1 MDHTTPTT
9 RTTFPGHP
17 SVTVTRVPASPARER
32 HGAELPGP
40 SCPWP
45 DETERPAATAGVTV
59 RLQAD
64 RLEVALSGDVDL
76 ALAADLTAT
85 LATVRRALAGGSRGA
100 HLDVRAV
107 TALDST
113 ALRFV
118 EELRT
123 VCVQAGVPCS
133 TSTARPAVQ
142 RVLDLVRP
150 LVDGQLTV
158 S

>member
-1 MDHTTPTT
+1 MDHTTQPT

-17 SVTVTRVPASPARER
+17 TVTVTRVPAAPARER
-32 HGAELPGP
+32 HGAELPGT

-45 DETERPAATAGVTV
+45 EEVERHAAGAGVTV
-59 RLQAD
+59 RLGDD
-64 RLEVALSGDVDL
+64 RLEVVLSGDVDL
-76 ALAADLTAT
+76 ALADDLTSA
-85 LATVRRALAGGSRGA
+85 LATVRRTLAAGPRRA

-118 EELRT
+118 EELRAL
-123 VCVQAGVPCS
+123 CARAGVPCS

-150 LVDGQLTV
+150 LPDGQLTA